1 MTINYSYYDPF
12 SIFGNISAALKD
24 ASDQLD
30 LKAPED
36 TTVDT
41 VLTSVV
47 LNSIVCV
54 LLMGAYETL
63 RRVLPAVY
71 SNQKRMDRMARRQ
84 QTQTQGGGGGA
95 GGSKG
100 AAHSTAASSKAED
113 ANDDDASSSQR
124 SDIGA
129 ADILRASPS
138 PSEDEF
144 IDVDDN
150 KRRMQHKG
158 YVLDNVNDNDHD
170 GQDARDDD
178 PEVRKRRVH
187 NANGVRPDL
196 AGHNNNSVYL
206 APLPDEARPLDWIKT
221 VYGVSWAQVRHKA
234 GLDGYFFLRYIRMN
248 VRITAVST
256 FWFFLVLVPI
266 YASGNNNVATGW
278 YHFSI
283 QNLKSNDFSIWVPCV
298 FLYLFSAFCCFCMKQ
313 EYRHYLE
320 LRQDFLAR
328 GSSHVHP
335 QHHYSLMIEN
345 IPAELRSDSAL
356 KEYFDKL
363 FPGRVHSAT
372 VVLNLPDLEE
382 ASQRC
387 LRTCRRLEKSLAY
400 WHATSKR
407 PSHVV
412 GRGRISCLGVD
423 LQPWDCSSIACHGA
437 ASNRPGGG
445 GGDEPLM
452 VEDDGRYAERP
463 ERGTRVDSISYYTQ
477 ELAADSRALFKLQQ
491 RKLRI
496 AESGNASITAD
507 NWLEQ
512 ASRNFSRLANEIL
525 DESSLENDLLTPQDS
540 YDDNNYYST
549 AARYQYSTSS
559 PYALYNSDAHLAAP
573 NNSSNAV
580 AGTGPPPSDG
590 YGSFGTVLRRGRNPN
605 NDSAAGVRTSDEVR
619 LQLREFWVSSLFI
632 FSQSCLNFH
641 IIGGT
646 SSGRDLGGR
655 RIHGAVLRGLLQEL
669 LPPRSGTARAGLLR
683 RRDQGH

>member
-12 SIFGNISAALKD
+12 SIFGNISAALRD

-71 SNQKRMDRMARRQ
+71 SNQKRMDRMARG
-84 QTQTQGGGGGA
+84 QGGG
-95 GGSKG
+95 S
-100 AAHSTAASSKAED
+100 AAPSAASSKAGVD
-113 ANDDDASSSQR
+113 KDDDNDDASSSQR
-124 SDIGA
+124 SDADA
-129 ADILRASPS
+129 ADIIRPASSPS

-144 IDVDDN
+144 IDSD
-150 KRRMQHKG
+150 KRMQHQG
-158 YVLDNVNDNDHD
+158 YVLDNVNDHDHD
-170 GQDARDDD
+170 YQDARDDD

-187 NANGVRPDL
+187 NANGGRPDL
-196 AGHNNNSVYL
+196 AGHNNGAYL

-283 QNLKSNDFSIWVPCV
+283 QNLKSNDWSIWVPCV

-445 GGDEPLM
+445 GGGDEPLM

-496 AESGNASITAD
+496 AESGNASISAD

-540 YDDNNYYST
+540 YDDTNYYST

-559 PYALYNSDAHLAAP
+559 PYALYNSDANLAAP
-573 NNSSNAV
+573 NNSNAV
-580 AGTGPPPSDG
+580 AGPPPSDG
-590 YGSFGTVLRRGRNPN
+590 YGSFGPVLRRGHNPN
-605 NDSAAGVRTSDEVR
+605 NDPAAGVRTNDDEVR
-619 LQLREFWVSSLFI
+619 L
-632 FSQSCLNFH
+632 
-641 IIGGT
+641 
-646 SSGRDLGGR
+646 
-655 RIHGAVLRGLLQEL
+655 EL
-669 LPPRSGTARAGLLR
+669 PVVRV
-683 RRDQGH
+683 